1 MIAYTIQ
8 ASGYSE
14 WQQTY
19 VVVGELLETA
29 KDATSDNSLPYIA
42 GVLAVRLL
50 AVVADPLHIMY
61 EKVNNFLHKG
71 PRWNVA
77 KLPSYWVDKI
87 LLNPPTGDEAH
98 YYEAEW
104 LLDALIDGLRTPT
117 VSSNTVASNAGADI
131 PSGLRNLLWLPYLR
145 KTSFFLSIAINTRG
159 LHPEDRG
166 FVVSLYL
173 RQR

>member
-19 VVVGELLETA
+19 VVAGELVETA
-29 KDATSDNSLPYIA
+29 KDATSGNALPYIA
-42 GVLAVRLL
+42 GVLAARLL
-50 AVVADPLHIMY
+50 SVVADPLHIMY
-61 EKVNNFLHKG
+61 EKVNKFLHKG

-98 YYEAEW
+98 YQEAEW
-104 LLDALIDGLRTPT
+104 LLDALIDGLRTPA
-117 VSSNTVASNAGADI
+117 VSINTLASNAGAEI
-131 PSGLRNLLWLPYLR
+131 PPGLRSVLWLSYFR
-145 KTSFFLSIAINTRG
+145 KTSFFLSIAINTKS
-159 LHPEDRG
+159 LPSEDCG
-166 FVVSLYL
+166 FVISLYL
-173 RQR
+173 R